1 MPIPYQDVEFKYL
14 GADGNSVC
22 GVRADDS
29 TLQCWTFD
37 DHPYTLH
44 ANVPDGAFRMVDMS
58 YGVAFCGVKVDGA
71 VQCWA
76 GRPLTQGNRQARDES
91 PFEGYW
97 VYNWAAQRNL
107 VALLDD
113 APDEDTLGYTMVTM
127 DRRFFAC
134 GLRTDHSIACWG
146 YDNEYLASMLPPFES
161 PWHDSALLVD
171 LTVDNGA
178 LLPEFDRDVTEYELS
193 VDNATSAI
201 TITPEVTNLFA
212 NYAISADTDTTVID
226 DTVDLSLGAN
236 VVTITVTA
244 ADGVTTRDYTV
255 AVTRAAAN

>member
-1 MPIPYQDVEFKYL
+1 MAPF
-14 GADGNSVC
+14 S
-22 GVRADDS
+22 
-29 TLQCWTFD
+29 
-37 DHPYTLH
+37 
-44 ANVPDGAFRMVDMS
+44 
-58 YGVAFCGVKVDGA
+58 
-71 VQCWA
+71 A
-76 GRPLTQGNRQARDES
+76 GSAGLSRKANRQARAES
-91 PFEGYW
+91 PFYGYW
-97 VYNWAAQRNL
+97 VYDRPAELAL

-146 YDNEYLASMLPPFES
+146 WDNELLASGLPPFES
-161 PWHDSALLVD
+161 PWRDSALLVD

-212 NYAISADTDTTVID
+212 NYAISADTDATVID
-226 DTVDLSLGAN
+226 DTVDLSVGDN
-236 VVTITVTA
+236 VVTIAVTA

-255 AVTRAAAN
+255 TVTRAAAN

>member
-1 MPIPYQDVEFKYL
+1 
-14 GADGNSVC
+14 
-22 GVRADDS
+22 
-29 TLQCWTFD
+29 
-37 DHPYTLH
+37 
-44 ANVPDGAFRMVDMS
+44 MVDMS
-58 YGVAFCGVKVDGA
+58 YGVAFCGVRVDGS
-71 VQCWA
+71 VSA
-76 GRPLTQGNRQARDES
+76 GLPAQELENVGTRFN

-97 VYNWAAQRNL
+97 VYDWPAQRNL

-127 DRRFFAC
+127 DRRYFAC

-146 YDNEYLASMLPPFES
+146 YDDEYLASMLPPFES

-201 TITPEVTNLFA
+201 AITPEVTNLFA
-212 NYAISADTDTTVID
+212 TYAISADTDTTVID

-244 ADGVTTRDYTV
+244 ADGVTTKAYTLT
-255 AVTRAAAN
+255 VTRAAAN